1 MPKANEMV
9 QWTISSDERR
19 ELKRAAGPASR
30 AFDAQIDPLD
40 RFAGFAVASHTRKIN
55 GLSVATALLTQ

>member
-1 MPKANEMV
+1 MV

-19 ELKRAAGPASR
+19 ELRRAAGPASR

-40 RFAGFAVASHTRKIN
+40 RFAGFAVASQT
-55 GLSVATALLTQ
+55 